1 MVFLIHMLIFTS
13 SPSQVRSV
21 NRPMRSFVLAVLV
34 TRIGKKIIASTSLV
48 GKSEGKKPLERY
60 GGTE

>member
-1 MVFLIHMLIFTS
+1 
-13 SPSQVRSV
+13 
-21 NRPMRSFVLAVLV
+21 MRSFVLAVLV